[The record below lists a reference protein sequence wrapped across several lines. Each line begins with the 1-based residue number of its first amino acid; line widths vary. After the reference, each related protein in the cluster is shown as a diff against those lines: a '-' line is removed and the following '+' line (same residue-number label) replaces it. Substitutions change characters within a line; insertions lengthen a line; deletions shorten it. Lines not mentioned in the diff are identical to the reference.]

1 MFVMIIRG
9 VVDRI
14 EGDMVV
20 VLLGDEGFAAHWPL
34 ALLPDV
40 QQSDLICFDFKLEL
54 PGSEVKKMSPMSLL
68 ERLVWQR

>member
-1 MFVMIIRG
+1 MIIRG

-20 VLLGDEGFAAHWPL
+20 MLLGDEGFAARWPL

-40 QQSDLICFDFKLEL
+40 QQSDLICFDFKLEF
-54 PGSEVKKMSPMSLL
+54 PAP
-68 ERLVWQR
+68 R